1 MNYWIALGCAFV
13 SSLGLCRILLFRKK
27 FPRESILWGLL
38 LMFLPLFL
46 PYRLIEKTLLE
57 CGGGTAWAFLSNYST
72 NFVEM
77 LAFFLVLLLLKNQNP
92 ELFAH
97 KQDVFTLSFF
107 FGLHLGWG
115 KALRDSLLAFFHHF
129 SPYYGYSQFMI
140 FPSFFYLVLKIMEV
154 IFEAQVGALLGI
166 ALFFPGVPSLRLPLL
181 LFLLVFKGIP
191 GFMETAIQF
200 IPRFRFFSSLY
211 PISLLPLTIILGFVV
226 MQRLLQR
233 KEEEKP

>member
-1 MNYWIALGCAFV
+1 MKYWITFGCAFV
-13 SSLGLCRILLFRKK
+13 LSLGMCRTLLFRKK
-27 FPRESILWGLL
+27 FPPGSILWGLF
-38 LMFLPLFL
+38 LMLLPLLL
-46 PYRLIEKTLLE
+46 PYRLIEKILLE
-57 CGGGTAWAFLSNYST
+57 CGGGTGWVFLSNYST
-72 NFVEM
+72 NLVE
-77 LAFFLVLLLLKNQNP
+77 LLTLFIVLFLLKNQDA

-97 KQDVFTLSFF
+97 RQDVFHLSFF
-107 FGLHLGWG
+107 FGLHFGWG

-129 SPYYGYSQFMI
+129 STYYGYSQFMI
-140 FPSFFYLVLKIMEV
+140 FPSFFYLALKIMEV

-166 ALFFPGVPSLRLPLL
+166 ALFFPRVPSLQLPLL

>member
-1 MNYWIALGCAFV
+1 MKYWIAFGCAFV
-13 SSLGLCRILLFRKK
+13 FSLGMCQILLLRKK
-27 FPRESILWGLL
+27 FPLGSILWGLF
-38 LMFLPLFL
+38 LMLLPLFL
-46 PYRLIEKTLLE
+46 PYRLIEKILLE

-72 NFVEM
+72 NLVE
-77 LAFFLVLLLLKNQNP
+77 LLTLFLVLFLRKNQNV
-92 ELFAH
+92 EIFAH
-97 KQDVFTLSFF
+97 KQDVFNLSFF
-107 FGLHLGWG
+107 FGLHFGWG

-129 SPYYGYSQFMI
+129 SVYYGYSQFMI

-154 IFEAQVGALLGI
+154 IFEAQVGAFLGT
-166 ALFFPGVPSLRLPLL
+166 ALFFPHVPSLRLPLL

-200 IPRFRFFSSLY
+200 APRFRFVSSLY